1 MLKFTER
8 SEDGIFGNVI
18 TLENEIELFPDEW
31 NGEVYTVNEN
41 GRERTFKPIQEPI
54 SFDDDGEPDQW
65 EIIGF
70 EEI

>member
-8 SEDGIFGNVI
+8 AENGIFGNII
-18 TLENEIELFPDEW
+18 TLENGIELSQNEW
-31 NGEVYTVNEN
+31 NGEFYTVKEN
-41 GRERTFKPIQEPI
+41 GRERTFNPIQEPI